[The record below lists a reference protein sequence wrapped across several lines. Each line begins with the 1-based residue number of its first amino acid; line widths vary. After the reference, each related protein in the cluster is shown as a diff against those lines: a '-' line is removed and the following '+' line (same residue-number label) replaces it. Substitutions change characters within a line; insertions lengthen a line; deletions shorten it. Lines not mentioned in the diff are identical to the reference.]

1 MLTPEQK
8 AARKLLRDLGEGD
21 RIARATVSWS
31 DDLGLWYVGQEVVR
45 CSGGV
50 DYEPIR
56 GYPWFSRAVSR
67 ANRIN
72 RALGFPEVGP

>member
-8 AARKLLRDLGEGD
+8 AARKLLRDLGLGGRISQADVWYDAESGFYAMFQRCIGGD
-21 RIARATVSWS
+21 PIA
-31 DDLGLWYVGQEVVR
+31 
-45 CSGGV
+45 
-50 DYEPIR
+50 
-56 GYPWFSRAVSR
+56 WFSSERHAYAR